1 MLSKRWS
8 LILLFSVSEAS
19 SSQVVYACQAPRGFP
34 LELSHMAIGLSSR
47 CHGSRRAS
55 LKLLCIAYGTAFLG
69 VWCVKGRVQPSQ
81 GLELGRHILTKYT
94 SLIKN
99 SHLHHYQQ
107 PSSNVASP
115 PVFSV
120 FSHLLPQKSC
130 RFFKAW
136 KKYDLQCHLVIT
148 DCFSK
153 EF

>member
-1 MLSKRWS
+1 MKFNS
-8 LILLFSVSEAS
+8 SVQCFRS
-19 SSQVVYACQAPRGFP
+19 FF
-34 LELSHMAIGLSSR
+34 LSSCLCLSGPQRIPFGVESHGHRVVFQVPWQQESIAETPLHSIWNCISR
-47 CHGSRRAS
+47 CVVCEGQSTTISGFRTWATHPHQ
-55 LKLLCIAYGTAFLG
+55 
-69 VWCVKGRVQPSQ
+69 V
-81 GLELGRHILTKYT
+81 YT

-120 FSHLLPQKSC
+120 FSHLLPQKLC

>member
-81 GLELGRHILTKYT
+81 GLELGRHILTKYIHLWSKTRT
-94 SLIKN
+94 SIITNNLLQMWLPLQSSQFSPIFCLKN
-99 SHLHHYQQ
+99 CAGSLRLGRNMTY
-107 PSSNVASP
+107 NA
-115 PVFSV
+115 
-120 FSHLLPQKSC
+120 
-130 RFFKAW
+130 
-136 KKYDLQCHLVIT
+136 I
-148 DCFSK
+148 
-153 EF
+153 